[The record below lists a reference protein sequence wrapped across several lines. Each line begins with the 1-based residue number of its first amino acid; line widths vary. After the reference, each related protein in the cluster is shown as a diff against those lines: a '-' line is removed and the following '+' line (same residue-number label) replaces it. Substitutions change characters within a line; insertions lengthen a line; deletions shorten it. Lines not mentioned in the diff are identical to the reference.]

1 MSLLAPAFG
10 AGIGIGTLVVLYA
23 VWRAGDRHAGPVRA
37 MRKHLRPGLAATS
50 TGGLVYALTG
60 WPVLGLLAGIGVVI
74 VPRIMS
80 SAQRRGVTERS
91 EAVARWIEMLR
102 DTIAGAA
109 GLEEAVAVT
118 ARRPPPAI
126 RGAVERLATRL
137 HHQAL
142 PTALVGFATDV
153 DDPGAEL
160 LVAALITAATNET
173 RDLSRLLSALAD
185 TTRAQ
190 ARMRHSIDAGRA
202 QVRSATRL
210 VVAITLLFIAA
221 LLMFSREYLAPYA
234 TVIGQLW
241 LTIVGATFFA
251 ALALLV
257 RLDRVDLPQQQLVSE
272 RNAPPRGSRRM
283 SAPAQE
289 PPGDRP

>member
-1 MSLLAPAFG
+1 MNLLAPAFG
-10 AGIGIGTLVVLYA
+10 AGIGIGMLAVLCG
-23 VWRAGDRHAGPVRA
+23 VWRAGDRHSRPVRA
-37 MRKHLRPGLAATS
+37 IRTHLRPGLAATGI
-50 TGGLVYALTG
+50 GGLVYALTG

-74 VPRIMS
+74 VPRSMS
-80 SAQRRGVTERS
+80 SAPRRGLTERS

-102 DTIAGAA
+102 DTMAGAA

-142 PTALVGFATDV
+142 PTGLVGFATDV

-173 RDLSRLLSALAD
+173 RDLTGLLSALAD

-210 VVAITLLFIAA
+210 VVTVTLVFIAA
-221 LLMFSREYLAPYA
+221 LLTFSREYLTPYA

-241 LTIVGATFFA
+241 LAIVGATFFA

-272 RNAPPRGSRRM
+272 PNASPRGSRSM
-283 SAPAQE
+283 PSSAQE
-289 PPGDRP
+289 PSGDYL